1 MNSWT
6 KIGYKMRHIEEV
18 YDGDV
23 SCCKH
28 TSSSGDFSLPF
39 GQFEVTCV
47 VASVSGFTFDF
58 SPLFFPQIP
67 SIKCVT
73 SKKVTMDMSRVAST
87 PVLLGTSHFP
97 LVSSK

>member
-39 GQFEVTCV
+39 GQFEVTRV
-47 VASVSGFTFDF
+47 VAGFSVFIFH
-58 SPLFFPQIP
+58 
-67 SIKCVT
+67 K
-73 SKKVTMDMSRVAST
+73 
-87 PVLLGTSHFP
+87 SH
-97 LVSSK
+97 L